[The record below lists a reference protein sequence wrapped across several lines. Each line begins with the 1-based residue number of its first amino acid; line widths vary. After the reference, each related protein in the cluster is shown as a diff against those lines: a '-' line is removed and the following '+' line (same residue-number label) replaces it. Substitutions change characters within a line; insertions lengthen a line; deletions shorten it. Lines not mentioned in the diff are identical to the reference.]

1 MSLLLLV
8 WPNRESGVKPERGM
22 AWGNQDRPSF
32 ESVGLRRAAL
42 FIALT
47 AATLGVAYLVVIVL
61 S

>member
-1 MSLLLLV
+1 
-8 WPNRESGVKPERGM
+8 M
-22 AWGNQDRPSF
+22 AWGNQDRPGF

-42 FIALT
+42 LIALT